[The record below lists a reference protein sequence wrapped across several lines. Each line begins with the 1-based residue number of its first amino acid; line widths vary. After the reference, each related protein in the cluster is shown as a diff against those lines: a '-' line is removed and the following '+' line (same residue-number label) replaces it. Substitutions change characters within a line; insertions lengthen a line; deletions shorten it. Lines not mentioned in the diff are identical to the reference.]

1 MPAPA
6 TSSRHLHTGHRR
18 GHIQPA
24 PRLRTHRSE
33 PLSRDHP
40 QIPVSMPSLF
50 RFDASAVV
58 HTCSSSHRTPA
69 PLQRDVNP
77 SAHRETSTPAL
88 TTPALDRR
96 SLRWFGISAC
106 TATPQDLPPSLAQ
119 HGSCQRSSTSS
130 SLPFR
135 THVGARNSAVVV
147 DLPRCGPML
156 SPRVPNLVPIP
167 GPRMER
173 ETPGQRPRPNY
184 GHPHAGTTLPTAASP
199 TSAATS
205 ISRSDRPRRPTPA
218 SPLQEA
224 PPLAQHPSG
233 GICQRCPAI
242 PSTDRRQLG
251 ISAHLALARSSTSP
265 ERSPA
270 PSEARA
276 CIGSLP
282 AARGLLSP
290 SAGVASAHQVRHLDE
305 PAAGPAGQSHNR
317 SQRRIGRAIGSVAD
331 VGVGG
336 L

>member
-1 MPAPA
+1 M
-6 TSSRHLHTGHRR
+6 
-18 GHIQPA
+18 
-24 PRLRTHRSE
+24 
-33 PLSRDHP
+33 
-40 QIPVSMPSLF
+40 
-50 RFDASAVV
+50 
-58 HTCSSSHRTPA
+58 
-69 PLQRDVNP
+69 
-77 SAHRETSTPAL
+77 
-88 TTPALDRR
+88 
-96 SLRWFGISAC
+96 
-106 TATPQDLPPSLAQ
+106 
-119 HGSCQRSSTSS
+119 
-130 SLPFR
+130 
-135 THVGARNSAVVV
+135 VV
-147 DLPRCGPML
+147 DLPRWGPML

-167 GPRMER
+167 GPRKER

-251 ISAHLALARSSTSP
+251 VSAHLALARWSTSP

-270 PSEARA
+270 PREARA

-317 SQRRIGRAIGSVAD
+317 SPTANRSGHRISRRCRCRRLVERSRTIWRRRR
-331 VGVGG
+331 GVRRLRVRRRRWRRG
-336 L
+336 